1 MQLTCP
7 CCSARFPVEA
17 ALTDDAA
24 RATVAAALALPAPLA
39 DLTLRY
45 LALFRPVKRALSWDR
60 AARLLTELSAC
71 VRSAQVTRNGIAH
84 AAPQDLWRAAL
95 EQVVEGRDR
104 LTLPLKSHG
113 YLFEVAAGLATKKQG
128 AREVVEEQRKR
139 HRSHADTAGP
149 RPLAEAIQR
158 AASYQAGAAELKK
171 VLK

>member
-17 ALTDDAA
+17 ALADDAA

-60 AARLLTELSAC
+60 AARLLTELVAC
-71 VRSAQVTRNGIAH
+71 VRAAQVVRNGIAQ
-84 AAPQDLWRAAL
+84 AAPLELWRAAL
-95 EQVVEGRDR
+95 EQAVEARDR

-113 YLFEVAAGLATKKQG
+113 YLFEVVAGLATKNQS
-128 AREVVEEQRKR
+128 ARERVDEDRKR
-139 HRSHADTAGP
+139 HRPHASSGA
-149 RPLAEAIQR
+149 RPLADVIQR
-158 AASYQAGAAELKK
+158 AASYQAGAANLKK
-171 VLK
+171 ALK